1 MVTRRL
7 LHHLDRPPRAD
18 ISRTVT
24 EPDPNDPTS
33 TVEVPYVRSERFL
46 HDAMRRTCGDRSLST
61 ITRHTTWLGD
71 VTYRPDDVPWGDP
84 THADPTVDADLEL
97 MCKRLMQ
104 HYRPELED
112 AMARREPWTAC
123 RALGCEDVDASVL
136 DAIAHAIAQNRA
148 TLRRARVFRDPDSR
162 NAKAVTKGLAV
173 EIGAEGATRPFLA
186 TRRSLEDAG
195 PAAA

>member
-1 MVTRRL
+1 MHDILGEGDLRIL
-7 LHHLDRPPRAD
+7 LQLPPKDESA
-18 ISRTVT
+18 
-24 EPDPNDPTS
+24 
-33 TVEVPYVRSERFL
+33 F
-46 HDAMRRTCGDRSLST
+46 
-61 ITRHTTWLGD
+61 
-71 VTYRPDDVPWGDP
+71 
-84 THADPTVDADLEL
+84 
-97 MCKRLMQ
+97 
-104 HYRPELED
+104 
-112 AMARREPWTAC
+112 
-123 RALGCEDVDASVL
+123 